1 MTVGEL
7 IGEPPARALAV
18 YAHPDDADVSCGG
31 TLAAWCR
38 AGSEVHLLVCT
49 SGDKGSSDPA
59 TDPAELVLRRSVE
72 VDEAAAVLGLASVTR
87 LHRADGE
94 LENDV
99 ATRADIVAVI
109 RSVRPD
115 AVLCPDPLA
124 VFFREG
130 YFNHHDHRVAGWAT
144 LDAVAPAASSPLY
157 FPERGSPH
165 QVAAVYLS
173 GSLEPNVLVDVSAS
187 IEAKVAAIQCHR
199 SQLGDAGEW
208 SRAVVL
214 ERAAE
219 AGGLAGVAFAEPFRR
234 LALID

>member
-1 MTVGEL
+1 VTGE
-7 IGEPPARALAV
+7 IVVEPPARALAV

-38 AGSEVHLLVCT
+38 AGSKVHLLVCT
-49 SGDKGSSDPA
+49 NGDKGSADPSTNPADLVA
-59 TDPAELVLRRSVE
+59 TRADE
-72 VDEAAAVLGLASVTR
+72 VGRAAAVLGLASVTS
-87 LHRADGE
+87 LGRADGE

-109 RSVRPD
+109 RSLRPD

-124 VFFREG
+124 VFFKEG

-157 FPERGSPH
+157 FPDRGVAH
-165 QVAAVYLS
+165 QVSTVYLS
-173 GSLEPNVLVDVSAS
+173 GSLEPNVLVDISAS
-187 IEAKVAAIQCHR
+187 IEAKVSAIQCHK
-199 SQLGDAGEW
+199 SQLGDTGEW

-214 ERAAE
+214 ESAAE

-234 LALID
+234 LALVD